1 MYGVITQKLCGVN
14 ETDDIIK
21 ELFKTFL
28 DNNKGSDFVFASI
41 ELLDYH
47 LHKIILKREKS
58 YIRSPKWLENKK
70 NNNKSAK

>member
-1 MYGVITQKLCGVN
+1 MKQMILLKNFLKLFQIITKK
-14 ETDDIIK
+14 K
-21 ELFKTFL
+21 EQILRG
-28 DNNKGSDFVFASI
+28 GSDFVFASI

-47 LHKIILKREKS
+47 LHKINLKREKS